1 VAGPEPEDERPVTR
15 RSEIATA
22 VIGSGFI
29 GTVHIEALRRIGVR
43 VAGLLDASPELG
55 ARRAAELGL
64 PKAYADLD
72 ELLADDVQVVHVTSP
87 NELHHPQ
94 VKRIMAAG
102 KHVVC
107 EKPLAMTLVESTELV
122 ALAAAS
128 GLVNAVN
135 FNIRFYP
142 LNQHVSALVA
152 EGGLGDVRLVTG
164 RYFQDWLL
172 YDTDWNWR
180 LEKDQGGAL
189 RAVGDIGSHWL
200 DLTSFL
206 TGLRVE
212 AVMADLTT
220 FIPVRRKP
228 AGEVVTFSTERAA
241 ETIGVEIHTEDTASI
256 LLRYEGGARGSV
268 NISQLSPGRKNSLV
282 YQIDG
287 SSSAVAWD
295 SEQPEQLWIGH
306 RDRPNELLLR
316 NPALMNGAGVAAAR
330 LPGGHVEGF
339 ADTFGAVFT
348 AIYDDVLAGT
358 PSENPRYA
366 TFAAGH
372 EEMLIGDAVLE
383 SSRTGAWV
391 KIDRA

>member
-1 VAGPEPEDERPVTR
+1 MPR
-15 RSEIATA
+15 RSDIATA

-64 PKAYADLD
+64 PKAYVDLD

-94 VKRIMAAG
+94 AKAILAAG
-102 KHVVC
+102 KHIVC
-107 EKPLAMTLVESTELV
+107 EKPLAMTSAESAELV
-122 ALAAAS
+122 ALAKAS

-135 FNIRFYP
+135 FNIRWYP
-142 LNQHVSALVA
+142 LNQHVAALIA
-152 EGGLGDVRLVTG
+152 DGGIGDVRMVTG

-180 LEKDQGGAL
+180 LEDDKGGAL

-206 TGLRVE
+206 TGLHVE
-212 AVMADLTT
+212 SLLADLTT
-220 FIPVRRKP
+220 FIPVRQKP
-228 AGEVVTFSTERAA
+228 RGEVLTFSTERAQDT
-241 ETIGVEIHTEDTASI
+241 EGVEIHTEDVASI

-268 NISQLSPGRKNSLV
+268 NISQLSPGRKNSIA

-316 NPALMNGAGVAAAR
+316 NPALMNGAGAAAAR

-348 AIYDDVLAGT
+348 AVYDDVLAGR
-358 PSENPRYA
+358 PSEAPRYA

-372 EEMLIGDAVLE
+372 EEMRIGDAVLE

-391 KIDRA
+391 KVDRD

>member
-1 VAGPEPEDERPVTR
+1 MPR
-15 RSEIATA
+15 RSDIATA

-29 GTVHIEALRRIGVR
+29 GIVHVEALRRIGVR

-55 ARRAAELGL
+55 ARRAAELGI
-64 PKAYADLD
+64 PRAYADLG
-72 ELLADDVQVVHVTSP
+72 ELLADPAIGVVHVTSP

-94 VKRIMAAG
+94 AKAILAAG
-102 KHVVC
+102 RHIVC
-107 EKPLAMTLVESTELV
+107 EKPLAMTSAESAELV

-135 FNIRFYP
+135 FNIRWYP
-142 LNQHVSALVA
+142 LNQHVSSLVA
-152 EGGLGDVRLVTG
+152 DGGIGDVRLVTG

-180 LEKDQGGAL
+180 LETEQGGAL

-200 DLTSFL
+200 DLLSFL
-206 TGLRVE
+206 TGLHIE

-220 FIPVRRKP
+220 FIPVRQKP
-228 AGEVVTFSTERAA
+228 QGEVLTFSTERA
-241 ETIGVEIHTEDTASI
+241 TDTVGVEIHTEDTASI
-256 LLRYEGGARGSV
+256 LLRFEGGARGSV
-268 NISQLSPGRKNSLV
+268 NISQLSPGRKNSLA

-316 NPALMNGAGVAAAR
+316 NPALMNGAGAAAAR

-348 AIYDDVLAGT
+348 AVYDDVVAGR
-358 PSENPRYA
+358 PSPAPRYA

-391 KIDRA
+391 TVERD

>member
-1 VAGPEPEDERPVTR
+1 MEETSAMTR
-15 RSEIATA
+15 RSDIGTA

-43 VAGLLDASPELG
+43 VVGLLESNPELG
-55 ARRAAELGL
+55 ARRAQELGL
-64 PKAYADLD
+64 PRSYADMA
-72 ELLADDVQVVHVTSP
+72 EMLADPDVQVVHVTSP

-94 VKRIMAAG
+94 VRQILAAG
-102 KHVVC
+102 RHVVC
-107 EKPLAMTLVESTELV
+107 EKPLAMTSVESAELV
-122 ALAAAS
+122 ALARQS

-135 FNIRFYP
+135 FNIRWYP
-142 LNQHVSALVA
+142 LNQHVRQLVG
-152 EGGLGDVRLVTG
+152 EGAIGTPRLVTG
-164 RYFQDWLL
+164 HYFQDWLL

-180 LEKDQGGAL
+180 LEKDQGGSL

-200 DLTSFL
+200 DLTSFV

-212 AVMADLTT
+212 SVMADLTT
-220 FIPVRRKP
+220 FIPVRQKP
-228 AGEVVTFSTERAA
+228 AGEVVTFSTERAKD
-241 ETIGVEIHTEDTASI
+241 TIGVEIHTEDTASI

-268 NISQLSPGRKNSLV
+268 SISQLSPGRKNSLA

-295 SEQPEQLWIGH
+295 SEQPDSLWIGH

-316 NPALMNGAGVAAAR
+316 NPALMNAAGTGAAR

-348 AIYDDVLAGT
+348 AVYADVAAGA

-372 EEMLIGDAVLE
+372 EEMRIGDAVLE
-383 SSRTGAWV
+383 SSRTGAWITV
-391 KIDRA
+391 VHD